1 MKEPLKKPLPKLLA
15 AAGAALALAVLCLE
29 PFPWSG
35 SAAADLTA
43 AMESLHGPAYAG
55 REIPAAGEDGA
66 PVSLREDLAYSV
78 EPASPLVPR
87 DWLAGLLGWERTYV
101 CRATFTRTLAGP
113 DGGTVQTRVWTC
125 TGLDDGDPGSGL
137 RARLLKETAAWTC
150 PDGGELFHLPAP
162 A

>member
-1 MKEPLKKPLPKLLA
+1 MRRSMKKPLPKLLA
-15 AAGAALALAVLCLE
+15 AAAALLALAVLCLE

-66 PVSLREDLAYSV
+66 PVSLWEDLAYSV
-78 EPASPLVPR
+78 EPGSPLVPR
-87 DWLAGLLGWERTYV
+87 DWLADLLGWERAYL
-101 CRATFTRTLAGP
+101 CRATFTRTLAGA

-125 TGLDDGDPGSGL
+125 AGLDDGDPGSGL
-137 RARLLKETAAWTC
+137 RARLLEETAAWAC
-150 PDGGELFHLPAP
+150 PDGEGLFALPAP